1 MKNTITISREEFFNF
16 IKGKKETSEH
26 LTYDSLYYLRYFDKF
41 METGK
46 KTSWSWPGFLFG
58 STWLL
63 YRKIY
68 AYLMCLIVFQIL
80 FGLLVGASFL
90 IFSSMGEQLIDQ
102 YQVLI
107 EVSFHLAFRV
117 IIAIWG
123 NYWYV
128 RFASKNIKEGSTT
141 RGTHRVISTIG
152 LTFVLSGLIGGLG
165 RSFEKMLDRIS
176 SDSTQI
182 QVSHVP
188 ARHPLLGRESMRSKD
203 IATQVKSIVAQ
214 HLGVPPERVVE
225 DATFIEDLRA
235 DSLDV
240 VELVMAFEEKFD
252 IEIPDGDVAKIQTV
266 QDAVDYIVSKKN

>member
-16 IKGKKETSEH
+16 IKGKKETSEN
-26 LTYDSLYYLRYFDKF
+26 LTNDSLYYLRYFDKF

-46 KTSWSWPGFLFG
+46 KASWNWPSFLFQY
-58 STWLL
+58 TWLF
-63 YRKIY
+63 YRKMY
-68 AYLMCLIVFQIL
+68 AYLMCLLVFEVL
-80 FGLLVGASFL
+80 LGLLLGASFI

-107 EVSFHLAFRV
+107 QVSFHLAFRV
-117 IIAIWG
+117 IIGIWG

-128 RFASKNIKEGSTT
+128 RFASKKIKEGYTT

-152 LTFVLSGLIGGLG
+152 LTFILGVLT
-165 RSFEKMLDRIS
+165 RSCEKMVDRIP

-182 QVSHVP
+182 QASQVP
-188 ARHPLLGRESMRSKD
+188 AKYSLPGGESMRSKD
-203 IATQVKSIVAQ
+203 IATQVKSIVAK
-214 HLGVPPERVVE
+214 HLGVPAEKVVE

-266 QDAVDYIVSKKN
+266 KDAVDYVVSKKN